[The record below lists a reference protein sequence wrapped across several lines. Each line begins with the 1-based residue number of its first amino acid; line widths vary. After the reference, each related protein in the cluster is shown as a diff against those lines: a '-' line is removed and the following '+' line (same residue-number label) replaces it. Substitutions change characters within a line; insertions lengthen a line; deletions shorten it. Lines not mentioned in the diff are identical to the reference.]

1 MTTPNDL
8 GGNDNRLT
16 LSVETWERLDAIV
29 RLASDAIVVVDERQQ
44 ILVFTAAAERMFGW
58 PRQDVIG
65 SQLERLVSP
74 RSRAVFNAHFDTGRQ
89 TDGHSP
95 GVSTSLAIAGVRADG
110 EEFPCEA
117 FIAQFEVG
125 GRREF
130 TISIRDITE
139 RKQFEDRLY
148 RQVEFEK
155 FLQDLSSTFIGL
167 PDETVDRNMVQ
178 GLARV
183 AEFLRLDRVTILEL
197 SPDRNEM
204 VGAYSWSSP
213 GVAAPPPRISK
224 QSQPWWLGQ
233 VLRGEVTLAKHVND
247 LSEQPAQYLRERGVA
262 SIASVPLKVGG
273 EIAGAISF
281 VTVHRYET
289 WTPETVNR
297 LRAIGDILWNALKR
311 RQAMQALLATQTLVR
326 ESEERF
332 RLAMSNVA
340 EGVYTL
346 DLEGL
351 VTYVNPAAEAMF
363 GWTMLELLGKKM
375 HDVTHYEHPDGSPF
389 PASDCPGLQVLQ
401 KGIELREQ
409 LDTFIRKDGRF
420 FPVVYSASPVK
431 RDGTTVGI
439 VVGFRDDTERR
450 EAERAVRESEE
461 RFRLIANTAPVII
474 WMSDAGNHAT
484 FVNES
489 WTNFTGQSIETAL
502 GEGWTDAVHPEDFER
517 FRNEYMNAFDR
528 REPFQAEYRL
538 RRHDGDFGWVFA
550 QGVPRYDATGSFAG
564 YIGSAID
571 VTERKEAEELLSTL
585 SQRLIEAQEQERSH
599 VARELHDDINQRLAL
614 LVLNLETVKK
624 PLRTLAPELAER
636 LGQAVESATSLT
648 SDVQSLSHRLH
659 SSRLHMLGLEVAAR
673 EVCREFSERSSVTI
687 DFQSKG
693 VVAGLREAVSVC
705 MYRVLQEALQN
716 AIKHSRTRHIAVSLH
731 SDASAL
737 TLTVRDSGI
746 GFEPGKAL
754 KGKGLGL
761 VSMKERLKLVDGQL
775 TVEAHSPGGTT
786 IRARVPLRTD
796 GNAGAV

>member
-1 MTTPNDL
+1 MPKDL
-8 GGNDNRLT
+8 GGNDNGPTR
-16 LSVETWERLDAIV
+16 SVETWERLDAIV
-29 RLASDAIVVVDERQQ
+29 QFGSDAIVVVDARRQ
-44 ILVFTAAAERMFGW
+44 ILMFNAAAERMFGW

-74 RSRAVFNAHFDTGRQ
+74 RSRAVLDACFDTVRQ
-89 TDGHSP
+89 TDHHSR
-95 GVSTSLAIAGVRADG
+95 GVSTSLAVAGVRIGG

-130 TISIRDITE
+130 AVSIRDITE

-167 PDETVDRNMVQ
+167 PDETVDRNMVE

-183 AEFLRLDRVTILEL
+183 GEFLRLDRVTILEL

-204 VGAYSWSSP
+204 VVAYTWSSP
-213 GVAAPPPRISK
+213 GVEAPPPRISI

-233 VLRGEVTLAKHVND
+233 VLRGDVTLAASLND
-247 LSEQPAQYLRERGVA
+247 VPEQPAQYLRSRGVG
-262 SIASVPLKVGG
+262 SIASVPLRVGG

-281 VTVHRYET
+281 VTVRRYET

-340 EGVYTL
+340 AGVYTL

-351 VTYVNPAAEAMF
+351 VTYVNPAAESMF
-363 GWTMLELLGKKM
+363 GWTMAELLGKKM
-375 HDVTHYEHPDGSPF
+375 HDVAHYKHPDGSPF
-389 PASDCPGLQVLQ
+389 PASDCRVLQVLQ
-401 KGIELREQ
+401 KGIELHEQ
-409 LDTFIRKDGRF
+409 SDTFIRKDGRF
-420 FPVVYSASPVK
+420 FPVVHTASPLK
-431 RDGTTVGI
+431 RDGTIVGI

-474 WMSDAGNHAT
+474 WMSDAGNHGT
-484 FVNES
+484 FANES
-489 WTNFTGQSIETAL
+489 WTNFTGQSNETAL
-502 GEGWTDAVHPEDFER
+502 GEGWTDAIHPEDFER
-517 FRNEYMNAFDR
+517 FREVYMNAFDR
-528 REPFQAEYRL
+528 REPFRAEYRL
-538 RRHDGDFGWVFA
+538 RRQDGDFRWVFA
-550 QGVPRYDATGSFAG
+550 QGVPRYDATGAFAG
-564 YIGSAID
+564 YIGSSVD

-614 LVLNLETVKK
+614 LVLTLQTVKK
-624 PLRTLAPELAER
+624 PLRTLAPDLVEQ
-636 LGQAVESATSLT
+636 LGEAIDSATRLT

-659 SSRLHMLGLEVAAR
+659 SSRLHALGLEAAAR
-673 EVCREFSERSSVTI
+673 EVCRELSERSGVTI
-687 DFQSKG
+687 DFQRDG
-693 VVAGLREAVSVC
+693 VVAGLGEAVSVC
-705 MYRVLQEALQN
+705 VYRVLQEALQN
-716 AIKHSRTRHIAVSLH
+716 AIKHSRTRDIAVSLR

-746 GFEPGKAL
+746 GFDPSNSL
-754 KGKGLGL
+754 KGRGLGL

-775 TVEAHSPGGTT
+775 TVDTHSPGGTT
-786 IRARVPLRTD
+786 IRARVPLRRTD
-796 GNAGAV
+796 SGTGAV